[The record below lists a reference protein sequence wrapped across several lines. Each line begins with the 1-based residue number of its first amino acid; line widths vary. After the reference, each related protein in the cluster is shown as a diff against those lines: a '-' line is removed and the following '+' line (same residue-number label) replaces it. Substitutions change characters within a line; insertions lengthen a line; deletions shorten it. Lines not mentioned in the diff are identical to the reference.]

1 MSLVAFDF
9 ESEAIDTRP
18 NYPPIPV
25 GLAVYVDGEQPY
37 YMAWGHPTANNCT
50 FDHARRKFASI
61 LQQDHQFIAH
71 NLPFDAAIVEERFEL
86 SFPWYNANDSM
97 LQAFLLNPFGELS
110 LKPLAEFYLGE
121 APTERDAV
129 RDWLVANGV
138 CRALDKSWG
147 AHISK
152 APGDVVG
159 PYAIG
164 DVRKTMGLYK
174 LFKDKIDQRSSKFHE
189 ASRRYTYTPGEDM
202 SPEEA
207 ARTLR

>member
-1 MSLVAFDF
+1 MLIALDF

-18 NYPPIPV
+18 NYPPTPV
-25 GLAVYVDGEQPY
+25 GLAVYMDGEQPY
-37 YMAWGHPTANNCT
+37 YMGWGHPGENNWTAEQ
-50 FDHARRKFASI
+50 ARNQLRI
-61 LQQDHQFIAH
+61 LLSHPDDEFIFH
-71 NLPFDAAIVEERFEL
+71 NAPFDCAIIEEKMGL
-86 SFPWYNANDSM
+86 TVPWERIHDTM
-97 LQAFLLNPFGELS
+97 LAAFLLNPFGELP